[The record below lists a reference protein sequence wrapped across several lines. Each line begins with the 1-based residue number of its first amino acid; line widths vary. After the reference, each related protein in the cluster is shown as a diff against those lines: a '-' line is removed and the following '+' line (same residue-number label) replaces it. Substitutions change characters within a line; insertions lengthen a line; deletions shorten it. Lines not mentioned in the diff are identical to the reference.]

1 MTREEFGK
9 VIGFLEGAFR
19 VTLKENERDA
29 YWLLW
34 SRFPLGIVMPMAV
47 AFTQDR
53 ERSKYGFPR
62 PADIIPTPEELTGLH
77 MRRLLAGDEHGAEEV
92 RALLEPEHQAR
103 RLLR

>member
-1 MTREEFGK
+1 VTREEFDGA
-9 VIGFLEGAFR
+9 IGFLEGAFR
-19 VTLKENERDA
+19 TSLTDNERGA

-62 PADIIPTPEELTGLH
+62 PADLIPTPEELTGLH
-77 MRRLLAGDEHGAEEV
+77 MRRLLDGDEHGAEEV